1 MTSAE
6 EWEGEDAAMEARE
19 TWEDDE
25 AQRQLQLI
33 RLRRHALE
41 DFAATLPTLLA
52 AAPSDAARTQIQPLA
67 DRLNEFLRNFHM
79 HNLDEMERLRL
90 EITNLAQAGHGA

>member
-1 MTSAE
+1 MTTAE

-19 TWEDDE
+19 AWEDDE

-41 DFAATLPTLLA
+41 DFAATLPALIA
-52 AAPSDAARTQIQPLA
+52 AAPSEDARAQIQPLA
-67 DRLNEFLRNFHM
+67 DRLNELLRNFHM
-79 HNLDEMERLRL
+79 NNLDEMERLKQ
-90 EITNLAQAGHGA
+90 EIHKLAQAARS

>member
-1 MTSAE
+1 MTSAG
-6 EWEGEDAAMEARE
+6 EWEGEEAAMEARE
-19 TWEDDE
+19 AWEDDE

-52 AAPSDAARTQIQPLA
+52 AAPSDAVRVQIQPLA
-67 DRLNEFLRNFHM
+67 GRLHEFLRNFHM
-79 HNLDEMERLRL
+79 NHLDEMDGLRL
-90 EITNLAQAGHGA
+90 EISLLAQP

>member
-6 EWEGEDAAMEARE
+6 GWEGEDAAMEARE
-19 TWEDDE
+19 AWEDDE

-41 DFAATLPTLLA
+41 DFAATLPALLV
-52 AAPSDAARTQIQPLA
+52 AAPSEAVRAQIQPLA
-67 DRLNEFLRNFHM
+67 DKLNEFLRNFHM
-79 HNLDEMERLRL
+79 NNLDEMERVRQ
-90 EITNLAQAGHGA
+90 EIQELARP

>member
-1 MTSAE
+1 MTTSAD
-6 EWEGEDAAMEARE
+6 EWEGEGAAMEARE
-19 TWEDDE
+19 AWEDDE

-52 AAPSDAARTQIQPLA
+52 AAPSDAARAQIQPLA

-79 HNLDEMERLRL
+79 NHLDEMEQLRL
-90 EITNLAQAGHGA
+90 EITKLAQP